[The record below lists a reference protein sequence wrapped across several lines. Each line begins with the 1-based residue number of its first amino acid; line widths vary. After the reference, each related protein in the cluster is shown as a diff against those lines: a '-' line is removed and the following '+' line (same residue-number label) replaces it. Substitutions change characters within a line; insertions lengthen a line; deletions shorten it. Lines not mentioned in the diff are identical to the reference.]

1 MPWLLFNFITMGL
14 VVDFPF
20 CSYFTGFCELLQIYS
35 FLTFAYYFFE
45 SVGSPDSLLTL
56 LFSLLRP
63 ESLDFPVVC
72 LDPFPL
78 SPEEMLA
85 VGPSEHYLFSVM
97 VPCPYS
103 LLIMH
108 CRMSV
113 YFQRCYGGN
122 SSQSALSLT
131 GDVLFKCFALCALSW
146 NGQLRGRH
154 FGLKGVDPSHNRD
167 V

>member
-20 CSYFTGFCELLQIYS
+20 CSYLAGFCELLQIYG
-35 FLTFAYYFFE
+35 FLTFAYY
-45 SVGSPDSLLTL
+45 GSPDSLLTL

-63 ESLDFPVVC
+63 EPLDFPVVC
-72 LDPFPL
+72 PDPFPL

-108 CRMSV
+108 CQMSV
-113 YFQRCYGGN
+113 YFQRCCGGN

-131 GDVLFKCFALCALSW
+131 GDVLFKCFALCALSR
-146 NGQLRGRH
+146 NGQLKGRC
-154 FGLKGVDPSHNRD
+154 FGLKGVGPSHNRD